1 MKVGVMDSGVGGITI
16 LNAIQHQLPFLE
28 LHYLADD
35 AFAPYGEKDQ
45 TSLQERLLKVGKYF
59 EKLEVSAIVVACNT
73 ATVAGIEILRR
84 HTDLP
89 VIGVEPAVKPA
100 CRISKKREVAVLATP
115 FTAKSER
122 LNKLIDLWKLDS
134 HVTIYSSA
142 SLAFDIDSWP
152 ASKARIQH
160 TVAQLC
166 SEMKRQ
172 QVDTLVLA
180 CTHYPLVMEFFTAEM
195 GEECEIVEP
204 SQGVVAQLLR
214 RLTQAYPQLMRE
226 SKAANPASR
235 IYLYSTKDR
244 ESTERFL
251 HWLSQPDSVANKQ
264 HALMS

>member
-1 MKVGVMDSGVGGITI
+1 MKVGVMDSGVGGLTI

-45 TSLQERLLKVGKYF
+45 ASLQERLLKIGKYF
-59 EKLEVSAIVVACNT
+59 EKLGVSAIVVACNT
-73 ATVAGIEILRR
+73 ATVAGIETLRQ
-84 HTDLP
+84 HTELP

-122 LNKLIDLWKLDS
+122 LNNLIDLWKLDS

-152 ASKARIQH
+152 VSEAKIQQ

-166 SEMKRQ
+166 TEMKRQ

-180 CTHYPLVMEFFTAEM
+180 CTHYPLVMEFFKAEM
-195 GEECEIVEP
+195 GEGCEIVEP

-214 RLTQAYPQLMRE
+214 RLVQAYPELMSE
-226 SKAANPASR
+226 SKTANTASH
-235 IYLYSTKDR
+235 IYLYSTQS
-244 ESTERFL
+244 EQSTERFL
-251 HWLSQPDSVANKQ
+251 HWLKLPESIVSKQ
-264 HALMS
+264 HALIS